1 MVSCFKGAKKVI
13 FGLKKNLKKG
23 TTVLLFCSK
32 NLERFRTP
40 THIKI
45 FSSHTL

>member
-1 MVSCFKGAKKVI
+1 MVLCFERGKNVI
-13 FGLKKNLKKG
+13 FWPKKKLKKRHQG
-23 TTVLLFCSK
+23 ATFCSK

-45 FSSHTL
+45 FSIHML

>member
-1 MVSCFKGAKKVI
+1 VSCFEGVKKVI
-13 FGLKKNLKKG
+13 FGSKKSLKKG
-23 TTVLLFCSK
+23 TRGWDFCSK

-45 FSSHTL
+45 FSYDML

>member
-1 MVSCFKGAKKVI
+1 
-13 FGLKKNLKKG
+13 LKKG
-23 TTVLLFCSK
+23 TRVLLFCSK

-45 FSSHTL
+45 FSYVIL